1 MKATELNEDRFGKR
15 SPTEHELARKHGV
28 PITAIY
34 SELDLGMDVEL
45 EHTDDEDIAREIA
58 LDHLDELPDYYTR
71 LRRMEGQKS
80 QPKTDLL
87 TIRDLEA
94 IIEHSANQMG
104 ITVYELLSRLQRR
117 FGNDEE

>member
-1 MKATELNEDRFGKR
+1 MKATELKEDRFGV
-15 SPTEHELARKHGV
+15 PTPSEEEVAKKHGV
-28 PITAIY
+28 SLAAIKR
-34 SELDLGMDVEL
+34 ELELGMDVEL
-45 EHTDDEDIAREIA
+45 EHTDDEDMAREIA

-71 LRRMEGQKS
+71 LRKMEGQKS

-94 IIEHSANQMG
+94 IIEHSADKLG

-117 FGNDEE
+117 FGNEE